1 MNNYHSV
8 ACEAGWTEHQ
18 SKCFRFFSERLF
30 WFDAEASCKS
40 YGGDLA
46 SIPDASTNS
55 FVMDLI
61 MDPSSSW
68 VLIGGIKV
76 NESWTWVD
84 GTPWEYTN
92 WATGRPD
99 DHLNVE
105 NCLNIYANDNFK
117 NGTASQWNDLPCN
130 GTSLNNIIDND
141 KNNDDNDRNKLEW
154 V

>member
-1 MNNYHSV
+1 
-8 ACEAGWTEHQ
+8 
-18 SKCFRFFSERLF
+18 
-30 WFDAEASCKS
+30 
-40 YGGDLA
+40 
-46 SIPDASTNS
+46 
-55 FVMDLI
+55 MDLI
-61 MDPSSSW
+61 IDPSSSW

-76 NESWTWVD
+76 NESWTWID

-92 WATGRPD
+92 WAAGRPD

-130 GTSLNNIIDND
+130 GTSLNNIIDNN
-141 KNNDDNDRNKLEW
+141 NNDNDNDRNKLEFEW